1 MGTAMNRALVLVIVS
16 IGLILSGMFGKFDF
30 STSLLSAPT
39 LPQSQ
44 PPAKNDWPMYGG
56 SPQRNLV
63 NLGEKNL
70 PTTWNIQEGKRR
82 NVKWIASLGSR
93 AYGCPV
99 IAGGKV
105 FIGTN
110 NEEPRNP
117 AILGDKGI
125 MACFRESDGKFLWQ
139 AVHDKLPSG
148 HVNDWPRE
156 GIPSMPVVEGNRL
169 YYVSNRC
176 ELICADTEGFLDGR
190 NDGVQDERYQGP
202 TDADIIWRLD
212 MMKDFNVFP
221 HNLAMCS
228 PLVMG
233 ELVFVIT
240 SNGVDE
246 SHVHLPS
253 PEAPSF
259 LAVNKRTGRV
269 VWQDNSPTKR
279 MLELS
284 PKDRDDNAIFKRMV
298 DRGEIVQHGQWSSPT
313 FANVDGRTQVIFP
326 GGDGWLRAFEP
337 ETGKLIW
344 KFDGNPKAAKF
355 ILGGRGAR
363 NDFIAAA
370 AVYDNRLYIGV
381 GQDPEHG
388 EGVGHLWSIDLTR
401 AVALG
406 ARNKDHDV
414 SPVNDVF
421 DPKAPENKDSA
432 LAWHFG
438 GMPDAKQAK
447 AAQQA
452 WREDMSV
459 WAANLIAALAT
470 NRPLAVG
477 MLDTSSPVTRDFVFG
492 RTLSNCAVHDNLV
505 YAAELSG
512 FLHCLDARTGAKYW
526 THDLKAGIWG
536 SPFVADGKVYIGTE
550 DGDVWVFEDNKKRRL
565 LSVVE
570 VFHGVK
576 GTPVAANG
584 VLYLAT
590 DRFLMALRKESP

>member
-1 MGTAMNRALVLVIVS
+1 MVALVISS
-16 IGLILSGMFGKFDF
+16 IGLVLGGELGWLDFTTSSLAGQTIL
-30 STSLLSAPT
+30 
-39 LPQSQ
+39 QSQ
-44 PPAKNDWPMYGG
+44 SPATNDWPMYGG
-56 SPQRNLV
+56 TPQRNLV
-63 NLGEKNL
+63 NLREKNL
-70 PTTWNIQEGKRR
+70 PTTWNSQESKRK
-82 NVKWIASLGSR
+82 NVKWIARLGSR

-110 NEEPRNP
+110 NENPQNP
-117 AILGDKGI
+117 AILGDRGI
-125 MACFRESDGKFLWQ
+125 MACFREADGKFLWQ

-148 HVNDWPRE
+148 MVNDWPRE

-212 MMKDFNVFP
+212 MMKELNVFP
-221 HNLAMCS
+221 HNLAICS
-228 PLVMG
+228 PLLVG
-233 ELVFVIT
+233 DLVFIIT
-240 SNGVDE
+240 GNGVDE
-246 SHVHLPS
+246 GHAHLPS

-269 VWQDNSPTKR
+269 VWQDNSPTRR
-279 MLELS
+279 MLDL
-284 PKDRDDNAIFKRMV
+284 PLKDRHDGAIFLQMV

-313 FANVDGRTQVIFP
+313 FANVDGRAQVIFP
-326 GGDGWLRAFEP
+326 GGDGWLRALEP

-355 ILGGRGAR
+355 ILGGRGTR
-363 NDFIAAA
+363 NDFIAAP
-370 AVYDNRLYIGV
+370 VVHENRLYIGV

-388 EGVGHLWSIDLTR
+388 EGVGHLWCIDLTR

-406 ARNKDHDV
+406 GRNKDHDV
-414 SPVNDVF
+414 SSVNDQF

-438 GMPDAKQAK
+438 GMLDAKQVK
-447 AAQQA
+447 AAERA
-452 WREDMSV
+452 WREDKLV
-459 WAANLIAALAT
+459 WATKLVAALVA
-470 NRPLAVG
+470 NRPLDLG
-477 MLDTSSPVTRDFVFG
+477 MLDAFPQEPRDFAFG
-492 RTLSNCAVHDNLV
+492 RTLSNCAIHDGLV
-505 YAAELSG
+505 YAAELG
-512 FLHCLDARTGAKYW
+512 GYLHCLDARTGAKYW
-526 THDLKAGIWG
+526 TYDIKSGVWG

-550 DGDVWVFEDNKKRRL
+550 DGDVHVLEDNWTKRL

-570 VFHGVK
+570 VLHGIK

-584 VLYLAT
+584 VLFLAT
-590 DRFLMALRKESP
+590 EGFLMALWQEGP

>member
-1 MGTAMNRALVLVIVS
+1 
-16 IGLILSGMFGKFDF
+16 
-30 STSLLSAPT
+30 
-39 LPQSQ
+39 
-44 PPAKNDWPMYGG
+44 MYGG

-63 NLGEKNL
+63 NLREKNL
-70 PTTWNIQEGKRR
+70 PTTWDTQEGSRK
-82 NVKWIASLGSR
+82 NVKWIARLGSR

-110 NEEPRNP
+110 NENPRNP
-117 AILGDKGI
+117 AIQGDKGV

-139 AVHDKLPSG
+139 AVHDKLSSG
-148 HVNDWPRE
+148 MMNDWPRE

-190 NDGVQDERYQGP
+190 NDGVQDERHQGP

-212 MMKDFNVFP
+212 MMKELNVFP

-228 PLVMG
+228 PLVVG
-233 ELVFVIT
+233 ELVFVVT
-240 SNGVDE
+240 GNGVDE
-246 SHVHLPS
+246 GHLHLPS

-279 MLELS
+279 MLELL
-284 PKDRDDNAIFKRMV
+284 PKDRHDRAVFQRMV

-313 FANVDGRTQVIFP
+313 FANVDGRAQVIFP

-355 ILGGRGAR
+355 ILGGRGTR
-363 NDFIAAA
+363 NDFIAAP
-370 AVYDNRLYIGV
+370 VVHENRLYICV

-388 EGVGHLWSIDLTR
+388 EGVGHLWCIDLSR

-406 ARNKDHDV
+406 AGNKDHDV
-414 SPVNDVF
+414 SPVNDLF
-421 DPKAPENKDSA
+421 DPKAPENKRSA

-438 GMPDAKQAK
+438 GMLDAAQAK
-447 AAQQA
+447 AVERA
-452 WREDMSV
+452 WREDKLV
-459 WAANLIAALAT
+459 WVAKLIAALAA
-470 NRPLAVG
+470 NRPLAVID
-477 MLDTSSPVTRDFVFG
+477 LDPNPQDSRDFAFG
-492 RTLSNCAVHDNLV
+492 RTLSNCAVHDDLV
-505 YAAELSG
+505 YAAELGG
-512 FLHCLDARTGAKYW
+512 FLHCLDARTGVKYW
-526 THDLKAGIWG
+526 RHDLRAAVWG

-550 DGDVWVFEDNKKRRL
+550 DGDVLAFEDNRKKRL

-570 VFHGVK
+570 GSPNIK

-590 DRFLMALRKESP
+590 EGFLMALRQESP